1 MRVTDLKPYSVV
13 RGNFEEKIK
22 AEIANVVKPKM
33 ESMSNY
39 QRRILSKG
47 YRNAMFVLFLTIII
61 GGLMYLIRAS
71 VISSFTKELRR
82 KIGDFEIYKEAI
94 TATDL
99 ATPERPAEI
108 SRRLHYRLRS
118 NVVPSYA
125 SIIRTTE
132 GLRGVT
138 NKNTDFISNA
148 VTFRWEEGH
157 GKERQVYYYTQGM
170 LIVGTDFFNNFEFN
184 IQRQSFLSKV
194 FRREKL
200 QLENAEFE
208 KLFSIMQNDELVL
221 RQCFTPLIQE
231 NYVLFTRDVSLIDL
245 RIIKVKDEIY
255 VVWKTREDYLVLKN
269 TGTLDASSEGIVK
282 GIFKNLSRDLSEF
295 YTALAYVISLPL
307 FKNERTKTRD
317 IGSDQAH
324 ERVRRSKIMRV
335 IQGAALA
342 AANDSSNKKK

>member
-33 ESMSNY
+33 ESMPNY

-99 ATPERPAEI
+99 AIPDRPAHI
-108 SRRLHYRLRS
+108 SRRLHYRLR
-118 NVVPSYA
+118 PSMLFLLMQELSEPLKDYEGLL
-125 SIIRTTE
+125 IRTLILFLMLWLLGE
-132 GLRGVT
+132 RKDMEKSDKYIIIPRECLLWEL
-138 NKNTDFISNA
+138 
-148 VTFRWEEGH
+148 TF
-157 GKERQVYYYTQGM
+157 
-170 LIVGTDFFNNFEFN
+170 LNNFEFN
-184 IQRQSFLSKV
+184 IQRQTFLSKV

-208 KLFSIMQNDELVL
+208 KLFSIMQNDELVFTTMFYSFNSRKL
-221 RQCFTPLIQE
+221 CSFYSWCFT
-231 NYVLFTRDVSLIDL
+231 Y
-245 RIIKVKDEIY
+245 
-255 VVWKTREDYLVLKN
+255 
-269 TGTLDASSEGIVK
+269 
-282 GIFKNLSRDLSEF
+282 
-295 YTALAYVISLPL
+295 
-307 FKNERTKTRD
+307 
-317 IGSDQAH
+317 
-324 ERVRRSKIMRV
+324 
-335 IQGAALA
+335 
-342 AANDSSNKKK
+342 